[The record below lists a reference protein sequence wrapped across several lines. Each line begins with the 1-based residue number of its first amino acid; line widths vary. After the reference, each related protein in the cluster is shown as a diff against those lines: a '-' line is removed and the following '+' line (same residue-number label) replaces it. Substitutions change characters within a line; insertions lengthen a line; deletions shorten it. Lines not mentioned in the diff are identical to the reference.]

1 MASGVDKALWLWY
14 TGHTRQIDLMSGHFQ
29 RTMSLSDLEH
39 DHKQV
44 LMFGGKGGVGKT
56 TASSTTALHFASRGL
71 RTLIISSDLTPSLSD
86 IFETEVGPTETPIPD
101 VANLWGMEIDP
112 DEVMRRWKVKFGPQI
127 YEASQVFVDMPYDEV
142 VDYVAMAPGI
152 QEEFLLDFILER
164 VHDGRYELVVWD
176 TAPAG
181 DTLRLLEL
189 PYKFL
194 NHLRTAPRVYL
205 GVRDKLQLSRV
216 PFLELIDSWRELSQE
231 ITGFFRDPANT
242 EFVLVTIPEA
252 LGVYQARRL
261 IGEFAQFGLDIRHL
275 IVNNV
280 IVQND
285 SEFLRQRQSMQR
297 PYLDL
302 LTREYG
308 HKMNITQLPLFAD
321 EIRGTSRLREFEKR
335 LFAS

>member
-1 MASGVDKALWLWY
+1 
-14 TGHTRQIDLMSGHFQ
+14 
-29 RTMSLSDLEH
+29 MSLSSLE
-39 DHKQV
+39 DAAKQV

-56 TASSTTALHFASRGL
+56 TTSATTALHFASRDQ

-86 IFETEVGPTETPIPD
+86 IFETDIGATETPIPG
-101 VANLWGMEIDP
+101 VPNLWGLEIDP
-112 DEVMRRWKVKFGPQI
+112 DEVMRRWKIKFGPEI
-127 YEASQVFVDMPYDEV
+127 YEASQVFVDMPYDEL
-142 VDYVAMAPGI
+142 VDYVGMAPGI
-152 QEEFLLDFILER
+152 QEEFMLDFILER
-164 VHDGRYELVVWD
+164 VRNGRYDLVVWD

-205 GVRDKLQLSRV
+205 GVRDKLQLTKA
-216 PFLELIDSWRELSQE
+216 PFLELIDSWRTLSEE
-231 ITGFFRDPANT
+231 ITEFFRDPANT

-261 IGEFAQFGLDIRHL
+261 VGEFAQFGLDIHHL

-285 SEFLRQRQSMQR
+285 SDFLRQRQAMQR

-302 LTREYG
+302 LAQEYG
-308 HKMNITQLPLFAD
+308 QRMTITRLPLFAD
-321 EIRGTSRLREFEKR
+321 EMKGTQRLGKLEEL
-335 LFAS
+335 LFSA